1 MQIKKGTHYEEVFF
15 TMATLESVSNCVVT
29 GNIGAVTGEVQALID
44 GGVAPASIINDGLI
58 AGMNIV
64 GPKFKAGEMFVPEV
78 LMAAK
83 AMGAGVELV
92 KPLLAAGDM
101 PSMGKV
107 VLGTVKGDLHDIGK
121 NLVGM
126 MLESTG
132 FEVVNVGIDV
142 APEKFLEAAK
152 ESGATIVAMSAL
164 LTTTMLAMK
173 ETVDLFKEN
182 GLTDVKLIVGGA
194 PVSKEFAD
202 EIGADGF
209 APDAATACD
218 LCKELLA

>member
-1 MQIKKGTHYEEVFF
+1 
-15 TMATLESVSNCVVT
+15 MATLESVSNCVVT
-29 GNIGAVTGEVQALID
+29 GNIGAVAGEVQALID

-64 GPKFKAGEMFVPEV
+64 GPRFKAGEMFVPEV

-83 AMGAGVELV
+83 AMAAGVDLV
-92 KPLLAAGDM
+92 KPLLGGDDM
-101 PSMGKV
+101 PSLGKI

-132 FEVVNVGIDV
+132 FEVINVGIDV

-152 ESGATIVAMSAL
+152 ESDAPIVAMSAL

-182 GLTDVKLIVGGA
+182 GMATKLIVGGA
-194 PVSKEFAD
+194 PVSQEFAD
-202 EIGADGF
+202 EIGAAGF

>member
-1 MQIKKGTHYEEVFF
+1 
-15 TMATLESVSNCVVT
+15 MATLESVSNCVVT
-29 GNIGAVTGEVQALID
+29 GNLGAIAGEVQALID
-44 GGVAPASIINDGLI
+44 AGVAPAAIINDGLI

-83 AMGAGVELV
+83 AMGAGVDLV

-101 PSMGKV
+101 PEMGKI

-132 FEVVNVGIDV
+132 FEVVNCGIDV

-152 ESGATIVAMSAL
+152 ESGAQVVAMSAL

-182 GLTDVKLIVGGA
+182 GMTNVKLIVGGA

-218 LCKELLA
+218 LVKELLA

>member
-1 MQIKKGTHYEEVFF
+1 MQIQKSTHYEEVFLI
-15 TMATLESVSNCVVT
+15 MATLESVSNCVVT
-29 GNIGAVTGEVQALID
+29 GNIGAITGEVQALID
-44 GGVAPASIINDGLI
+44 AGVEPASIINDGLI

-83 AMGAGVELV
+83 AMGAGVDLV

-101 PSMGKV
+101 PDMGKV

-132 FEVVNVGIDV
+132 YEVVNVGIDV

-152 ESGATIVAMSAL
+152 ESGAKVVAMSAL

-182 GLTDVKLIVGGA
+182 GLTEVKLIVGGA

-218 LCKELLA
+218 LVKDLLA

>member
-1 MQIKKGTHYEEVFF
+1 
-15 TMATLESVSNCVVT
+15 MATLESVSNCVVT
-29 GNIGAVTGEVQALID
+29 GNIGAVAGEVQALID
-44 GGVAPASIINDGLI
+44 GGVEPKAIINDGLI

-83 AMGAGVELV
+83 AMAAGVDLV
-92 KPLLAAGDM
+92 KPLLAGEDM
-101 PSMGKV
+101 QTKGKV

-132 FEVVNVGIDV
+132 FEVINVGIDV
-142 APEKFLEAAK
+142 APEKFLEATK
-152 ESGATIVAMSAL
+152 ESGAQIVAMSAL

-182 GLTDVKLIVGGA
+182 GMDTKLIVGGA
-194 PVSKEFAD
+194 PVSQEFAD
-202 EIGADGF
+202 EIGAAGF

-218 LCKELLA
+218 LCADLLA